1 MTLET
6 SQDAQSVFVE
16 RTLPHAPEKVWR
28 ALTETALIADW
39 LMANDFKPVVGHRF
53 SFRTEPAHGWSGVVE
68 SEVLEVETARRL
80 VYRWAS
86 DGGLDTVVA
95 WTLEPALGGTRLTM
109 EQSGFR
115 PQDVRNRQG
124 AQFGWNSNLDGLERV
139 LGGLS

>member
-1 MTLET
+1 MN
-6 SQDAQSVFVE
+6 SSSANPSVVLE

-39 LMANDFKPVVGHRF
+39 LMPSDFAPVVGHRF

-68 SEVLEVETARRL
+68 SEVLEVEAPKRL

-95 WTLEPALGGTRLTM
+95 WTLEPATGGTRLVM
-109 EQSGFR
+109 EQTGFR
-115 PQDVRNRQG
+115 PEDVRNLQG
-124 AQFGWNSNLDGLERV
+124 ARYGWERNLEALERV
-139 LGGLS
+139 LGGVA

>member
-1 MTLET
+1 MTMDI
-6 SQDAQSVFVE
+6 SNDAQSVLVE

-39 LMANDFKPVVGHRF
+39 LMPSDFRPVVGHKF

-68 SEVLEVETARRL
+68 SEVLAVEPARRL

-95 WTLEPALGGTRLTM
+95 WTLEPAAGGTRLKM

-115 PQDVRNRQG
+115 PQDERNRQG
-124 AQFGWNSNLDGLERV
+124 AEFGWTRNIEALERV
-139 LGGLS
+139 LGAL

>member
-1 MTLET
+1 MTMDI
-6 SQDAQSVFVE
+6 SKDAQSVLVE

-39 LMANDFKPVVGHRF
+39 LMPSDFKAVVGHRF

-68 SEVLEVETARRL
+68 SEVLEVEPARRL

-95 WTLEPALGGTRLTM
+95 WTLAPAPGGTRLTM

-124 AQFGWNSNLDGLERV
+124 AEFGWIRNIDALARVLDGL
-139 LGGLS
+139 